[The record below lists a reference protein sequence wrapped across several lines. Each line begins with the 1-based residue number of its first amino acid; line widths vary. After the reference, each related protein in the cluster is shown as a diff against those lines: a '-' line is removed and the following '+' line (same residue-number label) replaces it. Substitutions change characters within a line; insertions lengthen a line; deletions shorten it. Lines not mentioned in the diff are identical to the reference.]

1 MFSFI
6 KKLFGAPSE
15 DLTGLLA
22 RGAVVVDVRTKSE
35 FASGHVKG
43 SKNIPL
49 DEIQSQTG
57 KLKKHAHIILCCR
70 SGSRSSMAMRLLQS
84 KGFTNVTNGGS
95 WQNVNLYSR

>member
-15 DLTGLLA
+15 DLSALLA
-22 RGAVVVDVRTKSE
+22 SGAVVVDVRTKGE

-49 DEIQSQTG
+49 DEIQSHAG
-57 KLKKHAHIILCCR
+57 KLKKHPHIILCCR
-70 SGSRSSMAMRLLQS
+70 SGGRSSMAMRLLQS
-84 KGFTNVTNGGS
+84 KGFNNVTNGGS
-95 WQNVNLYSR
+95 WQNVKLHAE